1 MKLKPGLG
9 SWRAGG
15 VFVKWRATVTF
26 GFDFA
31 AATATDG
38 GSSVWSVRGGAADGL
53 YGASNDMQI
62 WCVLL
67 FGAELSLLFGGIRP
81 RRSRSSRM
89 RWSYRRG
96 AYCGVWV
103 LRSGGV
109 PVRSGLQAGE
119 TGGGICCRGIQVG
132 CPDRFWK

>member
-1 MKLKPGLG
+1 M
-9 SWRAGG
+9 R
-15 VFVKWRATVTF
+15 
-26 GFDFA
+26 
-31 AATATDG
+31 
-38 GSSVWSVRGGAADGL
+38 SVRWGAADGL
-53 YGASNDMQI
+53 CGASDDMQI

-103 LRSGGV
+103 LRSGECRFEADCKRAKRVAEYVAEGSKLV
-109 PVRSGLQAGE
+109 APTDFGSDVCA
-119 TGGGICCRGIQVG
+119 GGGGEA
-132 CPDRFWK
+132 